1 MKNKIAVVMLMVM
14 VLVSITSVPVKAQ
27 TYGSMTKENQIKLV
41 DDIANDKKFTEEI
54 NKYMI
59 QQYGKNYEEK
69 LANNQNAVKS
79 AHKIENTFQK
89 NKKGNYIYPNYVGGL
104 YINNDD
110 RLVIQLVEGSIPT
123 MENKEYINYKNIIEM
138 DNNAKVEFVNYSY
151 EELTKI
157 HDIILNDFL
166 GKDNNVVGLYTDVI
180 KNKVVVEVK
189 NRDMVKLE
197 KMKENGINIDM
208 VVFEKGGSFS
218 EVANI
223 NPGGKFF
230 GTAGYCSYGYR
241 AKTGQG
247 KIGIVTAGH
256 CFTNNEESISGIG
269 TVTKRRNDGTLDAA
283 FVQTNSGVTPT
294 NTLDQ
299 KPAFGT
305 YNTISTTVTSSYVTG
320 QSIAKLGYRTG
331 YTMGNVVS
339 GNYSYTD
346 QGVTYTDLVR
356 ASLAVEQGDSGGIV
370 IETRLTFPNTS
381 YTTAGIVKSK
391 GNGSFSGQALITKAS
406 KINSIFGI
414 SRY

>member
-1 MKNKIAVVMLMVM
+1 MKNKIVVGMLM

-27 TYGSMTKENQIKLV
+27 TYGSMPKENQIKLV

-89 NKKGNYIYPNYVGGL
+89 NKKGDYIYPNYVGGL

-123 MENKEYINYKNIIEM
+123 MENKEYINYKNIIEI

-256 CFTNNEESISGIG
+256 CFTNNGESISGIG
-269 TVTKRRNDGTLDAA
+269 TVTQRRNDGTLDVA

-299 KPAFGT
+299 NPAFGT

-320 QSIAKLGYRTG
+320 QAIAKLGYRTG

-346 QGVTYTDLVR
+346 
-356 ASLAVEQGDSGGIV
+356 
-370 IETRLTFPNTS
+370 
-381 YTTAGIVKSK
+381 
-391 GNGSFSGQALITKAS
+391 
-406 KINSIFGI
+406 
-414 SRY
+414 